1 MRAGVLTAMAAFAG
15 ASIATLSPATRG
27 WLVALTAGA
36 VAFEVTALRTRLDS
50 DGDPAAV
57 RAWRRVELVAI
68 PLGVLLLQ
76 FLTGSV
82 VGVEF
87 GIGVAVGL
95 AVWALVN
102 ATLTDVDAIE
112 RAIDVTDGMAPL
124 HRIRLRFTATGSA
137 LVLCAAIGA
146 VGMDGLLD
154 LSRPAAGAWS
164 AAPLGYFMVG
174 LVAIGVTSR
183 LAEEA
188 RWERD
193 GASVD
198 PAVHVRWLRVV
209 LITVGATGVVAIVVS
224 AVRSGVTA
232 LPVSGLALT
241 GRFGAWVAD
250 RAASLQAAVDD
261 GATDVDAEDS
271 SAAGVAPEF
280 TPADPVAPWLGDVA
294 LWVFIALVF
303 GFAIGA
309 GRNWRRR
316 VLEDSPDGVS
326 PWEML
331 RLLGRAVLDLL
342 VDVWAAVRDF
352 FVRTR
357 RGTVSG
363 RDSDS
368 VVSSR
373 HRRRWDPVDPMRRRI
388 ATAYRRAVLVVS
400 TSHDPPG
407 RPETPREFAG
417 RVADARLDRVTWVFE
432 EARYSDHILSETDAS
447 TAETA
452 ADELDS

>member
-1 MRAGVLTAMAAFAG
+1 MAALAG
-15 ASIATLSPATRG
+15 ASIATLSTATRG

-36 VAFEVTALRTRLDS
+36 VAFEVTALRNRLDS
-50 DGDPAAV
+50 DADPAAV
-57 RAWRRVELVAI
+57 RAWRRLEIVAI

-76 FLTGSV
+76 VLTGSV
-82 VGVEF
+82 VGAEL
-87 GIGVAVGL
+87 GLAVAVGI
-95 AVWALVN
+95 AVWALAN
-102 ATLTDVDAIE
+102 ATLTDLDAIE

-137 LVLCAAIGA
+137 IALCAAVGA
-146 VGMDGLLD
+146 VGLDGLLD

-174 LVAIGVTSR
+174 LLAIGVTSR
-183 LAEEA
+183 LAEER

-198 PAVHVRWLRVV
+198 PAVRVRWLRVV
-209 LITVGATGVVAIVVS
+209 LVTVGVTGVMAIVVS

-261 GATDVDAEDS
+261 GAGIDAEDA
-271 SAAGVAPEF
+271 SAVPPAPDF

-294 LWVFIALVF
+294 LWAFIALVF
-303 GFAIGA
+303 GFVIGA

-316 VLEDSPDGVS
+316 VLEEAPDGVS

-331 RLLGRAVLDLL
+331 RLLGKTLLDLL
-342 VDVWAAVRDF
+342 ADAWAAVRGF
-352 FVRTR
+352 FVRVG
-357 RGTVSG
+357 RGTVAG
-363 RDSDS
+363 RDSDP
-368 VVSSR
+368 VASSR
-373 HRRRWDPVDPMRRRI
+373 RRPRWDPVDPVRRRI
-388 ATAYRRAVLVVS
+388 AQAYRKAVFAVS

-432 EARYSDHILSETDAS
+432 EARYSDHTLTDTDAS